1 MNLYD
6 DWNKQ
11 VPDYYSSM
19 YLHGYTPYQIYTA
32 HRKQMIQN
40 LTEQDDTTEIVI
52 TTEFEKE

>member
-19 YLHGYTPYQIYTA
+19 YLDGYTPYQIYTA

-40 LTEQDDTTEIVI
+40 LTGQDDTTEIVI